1 MKKSLFV
8 LGMAVAALAS
18 CTNEEVTEF
27 AQDRA
32 IGFNA
37 FANNST
43 KADITGTGD
52 ATNFNKFYVF
62 GDTQASGGSWENVFT
77 GTEVAW
83 ETSEWNVQKDA
94 YWVTG
99 NAYEFAAYSDGNT
112 SVSGTTTASF
122 DPAQKKLS
130 FTGYTA
136 GDKDLVGAL
145 ASVTSAGADEGDVA
159 LTFNHLLSKVQF
171 TFTTDATEDM
181 TIKINSIKFT
191 AVKTHKCDYTSTGA
205 DWSTTGG
212 TNGEYSYAVTNL
224 TDIAATAT
232 DPFTTAMYVIPQ
244 SCASLEA
251 TINLDITGAGI
262 TEVVGKGKEVKASLA
277 FTKGSGQ
284 GTDNTWEDGLVYN
297 YIAKIDPA
305 AIISGLKRID
315 FTANVENFTSTADQT
330 PTIPTP
336 SN

>member
-8 LGMAVAALAS
+8 LGVAVAALAS

-43 KADITGTGD
+43 KADISGKGD

-77 GTEVAW
+77 NTEVAY
-83 ETSEWNVQKDA
+83 ETNEWNVQKDA
-94 YWVTG
+94 YWVAN
-99 NAYEFAAYSDGNT
+99 NAYEFAAYSDGNA
-112 SVSGTTTASF
+112 SVTGASF
-122 DPAQKKLS
+122 DPAQNKLS
-130 FTGYTA
+130 FTNYTA

-145 ASVTSAGADEGDVA
+145 ASVTSATATQSDVA
-159 LTFNHLLSKVQF
+159 LTFYHLLSKVQF

-212 TNGEYSYAVTNL
+212 INGEYNYVVTNL
-224 TDIAATAT
+224 TDIAATTGA
-232 DPFTTAMYVIPQ
+232 PFTTAMYVIPQ

-262 TEVVGKGKEVKASLA
+262 TETVGKGKEVKASLA
-277 FTKGSGQ
+277 FTKGTGQ

-305 AIISGLKRID
+305 AIIDGLKRID
-315 FTANVENFTSTADQT
+315 FTVTKVEPFTETADQT